1 VNEDLDCEGINS
13 EEKKTPDPEDSD
25 DPDDPDVK

>member
-1 VNEDLDCEGINS
+1 MNEDLDGEGINS
-13 EEKKTPDPEDSD
+13 EEKKTSDPEDSD